1 MAASASRFVRRL
13 AAVQLVA
20 VRLATVQFV
29 AVRLAAARLVA
40 VLLLAFLQAGPA
52 PAAEPVDLELVL
64 AADVSRSITEEEF
77 VLQRRGYAA
86 AFMDPRVLQAIQAG
100 RHRAIAVTFVE
111 WSSSDEQL
119 VVVDWTVL
127 RDGETAGTF
136 ADRLL
141 AAPRSFQSRT
151 SISAAIDFALRRFA
165 ASGTE
170 SARRLIDISGD
181 GTNNSGRDVALA
193 RDEAV
198 AAGVTI
204 NGLAIINDNPE
215 GPYALMHV
223 RPPEGLPEYYRRN
236 VVGGPSSFVLQVTG
250 FDTFADAIVEK
261 LLQEIAGMSDPR
273 DTAPST
279 SARMAAPGRR

>member
-1 MAASASRFVRRL
+1 MRLRRGRDSRLRESDMTARQFRFGARL
-13 AAVQLVA
+13 AAVAL
-20 VRLATVQFV
+20 LAC
-29 AVRLAAARLVA
+29 LAAGT
-40 VLLLAFLQAGPA
+40 AG
-52 PAAEPVDLELVL
+52 AEPVDLELVL

-86 AFMDPRVLQAIQAG
+86 AFLDPRVLQAIQAG
-100 RHRAIAVTFVE
+100 RYGAIAVTFVE

-119 VVVDWTVL
+119 VVADWTVL
-127 RDGETAGTF
+127 RDGETAGGF
-136 ADRLL
+136 AENLL

-170 SARRLIDISGD
+170 SDRRVIDISGD
-181 GTNNSGRDVALA
+181 GTNNSGRDVTLA
-193 RDEAV
+193 RDDAV
-198 AAGVTI
+198 RAGVTV

-236 VVGGPSSFVLQVTG
+236 VIGGPSSFVLQVTG
-250 FDTFADAIVEK
+250 FETFADAIVEK
-261 LLQEIAGMSDPR
+261 LLQEIAGI
-273 DTAPST
+273 APSGRDGPGR
-279 SARMAAPGRR
+279 SARMADPVER

>member
-20 VRLATVQFV
+20 VRLATV
-29 AVRLAAARLVA
+29 RLVALQLAA
-40 VLLLAFLQAGPA
+40 VLLLVVLPAGPA

-170 SARRLIDISGD
+170 SDRRVIDVSGD
-181 GTNNSGRDVALA
+181 GTNNSGRDVTLA

-236 VVGGPSSFVLQVTG
+236 VIGGPSSFVLQVTG
-250 FDTFADAIVEK
+250 FETFADAIVEK
-261 LLQEIAGMSDPR
+261 LLQEIAGMPDPR
-273 DTAPST
+273 DTAPSK
-279 SARMAAPGRR
+279 SARMADPGRR

>member
-1 MAASASRFVRRL
+1 MTARQFRFGKRL
-13 AAVQLVA
+13 AAVAL
-20 VRLATVQFV
+20 LAC
-29 AVRLAAARLVA
+29 LAAGTAC
-40 VLLLAFLQAGPA
+40 
-52 PAAEPVDLELVL
+52 AEPVDLELVL

-86 AFMDPRVLQAIQAG
+86 AFLDPRVLQAIQAG
-100 RHRAIAVTFVE
+100 RYGAIAVTFVE

-119 VVVDWTVL
+119 VVADWTVL
-127 RDGETAGTF
+127 RDGETAGGF

-151 SISAAIDFALRRFA
+151 SISAAIDFALRHFA

-170 SARRLIDISGD
+170 SNRRVIDISGD
-181 GTNNSGRDVALA
+181 GTNNAGRDVTAA

-204 NGLAIINDNPE
+204 NGLAIINENPE

-236 VVGGPSSFVLQVTG
+236 VMGGPTSFVLQVTG
-250 FDTFADAIVEK
+250 FNSFADAVVEK
-261 LLQEIAGMSDPR
+261 LLQEIAGTPR
-273 DTAPST
+273 LGGDLADG
-279 SARMAAPGRR
+279 SARAAGPGRP